1 MGEGNELFVKGT
13 GRSLVQV
20 DWMNGC
26 ALVASMVSSVTSTLP
41 LPVSLVVNGAPLQ
54 LAVEGD
60 DSVFAGLEDSV
71 VITIDLFF
79 PDGHARDVTFDPE
92 LNFDLTTDLVIE
104 IVDNGLLLQTTSLS
118 RPGPS
123 QVIFTYGDTPLV
135 ARFNVSIVIF
145 ESLRLEVHPY
155 PQYPGSMDVAVHTLH
170 KIGGT
175 NVFQSGVLE
184 LVVVLSDS
192 CLLYTSDAADE

>member
-1 MGEGNELFVKGT
+1 M
-13 GRSLVQV
+13 
-20 DWMNGC
+20 
-26 ALVASMVSSVTSTLP
+26 
-41 LPVSLVVNGAPLQ
+41 
-54 LAVEGD
+54 
-60 DSVFAGLEDSV
+60 
-71 VITIDLFF
+71 
-79 PDGHARDVTFDPE
+79 TFDPE

-123 QVIFTYGDTPLV
+123 QVIFTCGDSPLV
-135 ARFNVSIVIF
+135 TRFNVSIVIF

-155 PQYPGSMDVAVHTLH
+155 PQYPGSMDVAVQTLH

-175 NVFQSGVLE
+175 NVFQSGVLG

-192 CLLYTSDAADE
+192 VQVDVTENDFTSIRKIGGAGTVSLLGSVITPILAGNVTIQGSFGLRSTEVMLEVTSDIVTVAVSYTHLTLPTIYSV